1 MNIKWQEESRLNA
14 SVLTLR
20 VKLKSQKLAR
30 NTCIGA
36 LDSVHSKFRN
46 ELSFSLRFRRQQFWI
61 MRSVFFFERQCKDH
75 VTCQT
80 QITAIV
86 KNIELQNFSSAQ
98 EFSLKVENSTSPR
111 FNLGQDIRFLY
122 LFETFRN
129 PSRLR
134 LSIVPFWGNKE
145 FSWEVENSWSCLHCF

>member
-20 VKLKSQKLAR
+20 LKLKSQKLAR

-86 KNIELQNFSSAQ
+86 KNHRTSKLFQCSRIFFKSGKFDE
-98 EFSLKVENSTSPR
+98 STFQLRSR
-111 FNLGQDIRFLY
+111 HSFFVFVWNLPKPIKASFKY
-122 LFETFRN
+122 CAI
-129 PSRLR
+129 LR
-134 LSIVPFWGNKE
+134 
-145 FSWEVENSWSCLHCF
+145 